1 MLPFDVIPDWIP
13 VIGQVD
19 DAVIVPALVFLAL
32 KLTPGD
38 VLVQCRAE
46 ARGEGGK
53 KL

>member
-1 MLPFDVIPDWIP
+1 MLPFDIIPDWIP
-13 VIGQVD
+13 LLGHVD

-38 VLVQCRAE
+38 VLAQCRAE
-46 ARGEGGK
+46 ARGQGGE